1 MNSSDPDWSLWRS
14 FAAVAEHGSLSAA
27 ARALGVSQPT
37 LGRHI
42 DALEARLGL
51 KLFDRSLSGF
61 APTEWGLRAY
71 EPVRAAAARLAEA
84 TLVSAGANATL
95 KGVVRLTASEV
106 TSHFT
111 LPPILSRLRIE
122 FPEIALELVPS
133 DSAENI
139 LMREADI
146 AVRMFRPTQLD
157 LVARKLGESPIVPC
171 AHESYLARRG
181 RPETADDLRHHD
193 LVGFDRSD
201 LLIKAAAQTGH
212 PLARE
217 DFAIRCDSQSA
228 GWLLIAAGSGIGFAQ
243 RQIVARTPGMVELD
257 LALAIAPLE
266 VWLTT
271 HRELFAARRI
281 RAVYDRL
288 AVFVSDWLK
297 GKPGPLEAG

>member
-1 MNSSDPDWSLWRS
+1 MNRSDPDWTLWRS

-27 ARALGVSQPT
+27 ARATGVSQPT

-42 DALEARLGL
+42 DALEVRLGL

-84 TLVSAGANATL
+84 ALVSAGANATL
-95 KGVVRLTASEV
+95 KGTVRLTASEV

-111 LPPILSRLRIE
+111 LPPILARLRVE

-133 DSAENI
+133 DSVENI

-157 LVARKLGESPIVPC
+157 LVTRKLGESPIVPC
-171 AHESYLARRG
+171 AHERYLVRRG
-181 RPETADDLRHHD
+181 RPERIEELRGHD

-201 LLIKAAAQTGH
+201 LLVKASAQLGY
-212 PLARE
+212 PLMRE
-217 DFAIRCDSQSA
+217 DFAIRCDNQSA
-228 GWLLIAAGSGIGFAQ
+228 GWLLIASGGGIGFAQ
-243 RQIVARTPGMVELD
+243 RQLVARTPGMVELD
-257 LALAIAPLE
+257 LPLAIPPLE

-271 HRELFAARRI
+271 HRELFTARRI

-288 AVFVSDWLK
+288 AVLVSDWLK
-297 GKPGPLEAG
+297 GKPDPS